1 MSPSRRQD
9 EGSVTVEMVLLTPV
23 LVLFTVFAV
32 FGGRSAETMTDVQ
45 HAADQGARAAS
56 LVSASRMYAEAN
68 RAVRHDL
75 DERGVS
81 CPEPNVSVTPSL
93 EGRVVTVTVT
103 CQALDDGLEI
113 LSVRTPSLT
122 ASSTEVVDRYRGGD

>member
-1 MSPSRRQD
+1 MTVARRRD
-9 EGSVTVEMVLLTPV
+9 EGSVTVEVVLLTPV
-23 LVLFTVFAV
+23 LVLFSLFAV
-32 FGGRSAETMTDVQ
+32 FGGRTTESMTDVQ

-56 LVSASRMYAEAN
+56 LVSSGRMVAEAN
-68 RAVRHDL
+68 RVVRHDL

-81 CPEPNVSVTPSL
+81 CPDPVVSVIPSL

-103 CQALDDGLEI
+103 CRARNEGLEI
-113 LSVRTPSLT
+113 LSVEAPTLT

>member
-1 MSPSRRQD
+1 MISCRRRD
-9 EGSVTVEMVLLTPV
+9 EGSVTVEVVLLTPL
-23 LVLFTVFAV
+23 LVAFALFAV
-32 FGGRSAETMTDVQ
+32 FGGRAAESMTDVQ

-56 LVSASRMYAEAN
+56 LVSSSRMVAEAD

-81 CPEPNVSVTPSL
+81 CPEPDVTVSLSL

-103 CQALDDGLEI
+103 CRPRNDGLEM
-113 LSVRTPSLT
+113 LAVTAPTLT

>member
-1 MSPSRRQD
+1 MIASRRRD
-9 EGSVTVEMVLLTPV
+9 EGSVTVEVVLLTPL
-23 LVLFTVFAV
+23 LVLFAVFAV
-32 FGGRSAETMTDVQ
+32 FGGRAAESMTDVQ

-56 LVSASRMYAEAN
+56 LVSSSRMAAEAN

-81 CPEPNVSVTPSL
+81 CPEPLVSVSPSL
-93 EGRVVTVTVT
+93 EGRVVTVAVT
-103 CQALDDGLEI
+103 CRARNDGLEI
-113 LSVRTPSLT
+113 LGVATPTLT

>member
-1 MSPSRRQD
+1 MTSLRLRD
-9 EGSVTVEMVLLTPV
+9 EGSVTVEIVLLTPL
-23 LVLFTVFAV
+23 LVLFTVFAI
-32 FGGRSAETMTDVQ
+32 FGGRAAESMTDVQ

-56 LVSASRMYAEAN
+56 LVSSSRMHAEAN

-75 DERGVS
+75 EERGVS
-81 CPEPNVSVTPSL
+81 CPDPVVSVSPSM

-103 CQALDDGLEI
+103 CRARQDGLEL
-113 LSVRTPSLT
+113 LSVGTPSLT